1 MIDLTTLSFLRIKSL
16 LDTPGKC
23 EVFSRYTPLIT
34 EKKVLPEK
42 LLEILVKNKKD
53 AEGKGIER
61 ALNILFEEQ
70 SRV

>member
-1 MIDLTTLSFLRIKSL
+1 MIDLTTLSFKNQESS
-16 LDTPGKC
+16 GY
-23 EVFSRYTPLIT
+23 SRKMRSIQQVHPLIT

>member
-1 MIDLTTLSFLRIKSL
+1 MRSIQQVHSFDYR
-16 LDTPGKC
+16 
-23 EVFSRYTPLIT
+23 E
-34 EKKVLPEK
+34 KVLPEK